1 MALARPLPT
10 TGSIFF
16 DARGDDRALRVS
28 WHHDADLVV
37 VSLWRDNVC
46 SGSFRLTVD
55 EVPELIDMLRPGLD
69 AAYAVAASPGRTRVP
84 STTRPPASTT
94 RGQIYG
100 FH

>member
-16 DARGDDRALRVS
+16 DASGDDRALRVS

-37 VSLWRDNVC
+37 VSLWRSGVC

-55 EVPELIDMLRPGLD
+55 EVPDLIDMLGRGLD
-69 AAYAVAASPGRTRVP
+69 ASYAVASSRDETMPVRRVP
-84 STTRPPASTT
+84 HA
-94 RGQIYG
+94 G
-100 FH
+100 